1 MHLDSSSSET
11 DNIVHKKNGGYYNVE
26 EYISIAQPN
35 AKTLAQL
42 DELKPSSISGDGKSN
57 SIYS

>member
-1 MHLDSSSSET
+1 MHNT
-11 DNIVHKKNGGYYNVE
+11 NGGYHNVE

-42 DELKPSSISGDGKSN
+42 DELKPSSVSGDGKLK

>member
-1 MHLDSSSSET
+1 MHKTS
-11 DNIVHKKNGGYYNVE
+11 GGYHNVE

-42 DELKPSSISGDGKSN
+42 DKLKPSSISGDGKSN
-57 SIYS
+57 FIHS